1 MLKSAPFIYL
11 NDSNLEVK
19 EEFSLD
25 YCWLGQVMKVKSS
38 KKFLVE
44 LTPVGFQKGSTYEL
58 LSEIQYY
65 RVTP

>member
-25 YCWLGQVMKVKSS
+25 YCRLGQVMKVKSS

-44 LTPVGFQKGSTYEL
+44 LTPVGFQKGSMYEL

-65 RVTP
+65 RATP